1 MDPTSS
7 HPHCQPLPD
16 QHLTMPTRAPSV
28 FSVPAPDDQA
38 RPPFTLEHTKDAYTK
53 QYANLYWLRL
63 VVLRPRVEKRAK
75 AAWAVKTNKHV
86 KGKLHC

>member
-1 MDPTSS
+1 
-7 HPHCQPLPD
+7 
-16 QHLTMPTRAPSV
+16 MPTRAPSV
-28 FSVPAPDDQA
+28 FAVPGPDDQA

-63 VVLRPRVEKRAK
+63 VVLRPRAEKRAK

-86 KGKLHC
+86 KGELQSLRSISTTAQRGEVVGCGG